1 MTAMNIHVNI
11 VAESNKE
18 MRDVPILFIVEW
30 SLELP
35 RIEHSGAL
43 QAQSHPKKESYC
55 VAAIKTLKLRILCRT
70 R

>member
-43 QAQSHPKKESYC
+43 QAQSHPKKRELLRGC
-55 VAAIKTLKLRILCRT
+55 DKNFETANTL
-70 R
+70 